1 MVTEKHWL
9 ETMPVIKTVDLS
21 YLTGGL
27 SNEFAFKTFME
38 RLTQNSFPTYFP
50 NLPDFKEAEAHGI
63 FITPSYKDDML
74 TLPVKLL
81 DSDTYHTDAD
91 VLRGVVEEIIIAY
104 TEERRRLGL
113 PEMIVMGENWSE
125 SFYDR
130 LCADKNLTIQ
140 TSYNWN
146 DSVKKYSTHN
156 HPNIEY
162 YPPKRGLNRQG
173 FTIARGKLL
182 PKPGCE

>member
-1 MVTEKHWL
+1 MTENNWL

-27 SNEFAFKTFME
+27 SNEFAFKTFMG

-50 NLPDFKEAEAHGI
+50 NLPDFKEAEICGI
-63 FITPSYKDDML
+63 FITHSYKDDLL
-74 TLPVKLL
+74 TLPDKML
-81 DSDTYHTDAD
+81 DSDTYYADAD

-113 PEMIVMGENWSE
+113 PEKVVIGENWSK
-125 SFYDR
+125 SFYTR
-130 LCADKNLTIQ
+130 LCGDENSSIQ

-146 DSVKKYSTHN
+146 DSVNKYPTYN
-156 HPNIEY
+156 HPKPEY

-173 FTIARGKLL
+173 YTVARGKLL
-182 PKPGCE
+182 PKPRCE